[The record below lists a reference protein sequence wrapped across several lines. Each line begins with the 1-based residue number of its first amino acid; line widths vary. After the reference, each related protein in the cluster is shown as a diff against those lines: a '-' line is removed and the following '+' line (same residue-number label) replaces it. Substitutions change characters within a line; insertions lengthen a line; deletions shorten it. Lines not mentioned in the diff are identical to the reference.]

1 MELKEK
7 ITRNKCPKDRCKT
20 YLKLEIRKE
29 MIKHKHPEDR
39 CETYLNIEI
48 GKEMIK
54 HKYPK
59 ARTNKSYWYKHR
71 KIKERAVFC

>member
-1 MELKEK
+1 
-7 ITRNKCPKDRCKT
+7 
-20 YLKLEIRKE
+20 
-29 MIKHKHPEDR
+29 MIKHKRPEDR

-54 HKYPK
+54 HKCPK
-59 ARTNKSYWYKHR
+59 ERTNKSYCYKHR